1 MTLSLTIKL
10 ADCLSLLPI
19 PNTSEVLWSLICD
32 IGIIPWSHCRHYH
45 YHAILDTQVFRAVQ
59 VWPSRQSRAWAGYP
73 RIHVSVSSLSKQ
85 SCYDLLVHALLCQF
99 DSEVSILAQQIKY
112 FLFEPTEFSLNIA
125 LPCKEETSWQ
135 SRYNF
140 NIFLDV
146 RTRGDTHPC
155 GHRSGGGKP
164 VTESGEWGVSSRRL
178 SSVSS
183 RHRSWR
189 RERKPL
195 HNTEQKQPSADTG
208 VVTKTSSTCFELQY
222 PSRKVILLMKWFS

>member
-32 IGIIPWSHCRHYH
+32 IVIIPWSHCRHYH

-146 RTRGDTHPC
+146 RTRGDTHP
-155 GHRSGGGKP
+155 RFPSV
-164 VTESGEWGVSSRRL
+164 VTVAEEENRWRRAESGEWAAGDCLQSPV
-178 SSVSS
+178 
-183 RHRSWR
+183 
-189 RERKPL
+189 
-195 HNTEQKQPSADTG
+195 DTG
-208 VVTKTSSTCFELQY
+208 AGDGRGNLYTTQSKNSPVLTQVLWQKPHQHVLSCNTLQGRSSC
-222 PSRKVILLMKWFS
+222 